1 MRVSKRFR
9 DLYKTKKGSAS
20 TTGGNISWL
29 KKKNEMSEFLIKP
42 NRKLKRDNPYA
53 AQLPKP
59 TASIDEQTETMA
71 EFQKRLRNSSLTVD
85 SIPIVSGDRPRDRH
99 PSHLGVKS
107 IQGIILPFITSG
119 AILNEVVIV
128 Q

>member
-1 MRVSKRFR
+1 
-9 DLYKTKKGSAS
+9 
-20 TTGGNISWL
+20 
-29 KKKNEMSEFLIKP
+29 
-42 NRKLKRDNPYA
+42 
-53 AQLPKP
+53 
-59 TASIDEQTETMA
+59 MA

-107 IQGIILPFITSG
+107 TQGIILPFITSG